1 MLETLFEATYV
12 SVLENVFCMRKMVS
26 LGSCTPTFV
35 GSEKTIQPLCH
46 VAVLAQVLP
55 SVETQTVTVR
65 PSLIASA
72 RANCRS
78 PTRPFDSPAMR
89 LEFVTYRNE
98 GTASERRIAA
108 TAIVITTSTRVK
120 PWVRLRLIRLRNVT
134 EAARPAAVVVMSKRY
149 WPNLAR
155 S

>member
-12 SVLENVFCMRKMVS
+12 SVLENVFCKRKMVS

-78 PTRPFDSPAMR
+78 PTSPFDSPAMR
-89 LEFVTYRNE
+89 LALVTYRND
-98 GTASERRIAA
+98 GTAIERRIAA
-108 TAIVITTSTRVK
+108 TAMVITTSTSVK
-120 PWVRLRLIRLRNVT
+120 PWARMRLNLPHRVT
-134 EAARPAAVVVMSKRY
+134 EATKIVVVMSGRY

-155 S
+155 N